1 MNRLIVIL
9 SVVILAVGCREP
21 RSLERFVKGE
31 GPYRFIVDMSDTL
44 AVYDFDFYTR
54 IDVHGADIPAEAA
67 IDVCWMSPSGVE
79 LTETVYLPMAREV
92 YAPYRAG
99 VSPSEPGVWILTV
112 TFQTLP
118 KGLTGLGLVSRK
130 NPMVE

>member
-1 MNRLIVIL
+1 M
-9 SVVILAVGCREP
+9 
-21 RSLERFVKGE
+21 ERFVKGE
-31 GPYRFIVDMSDTL
+31 GPYRFIVDMSDTT

-54 IDVHGADIPAEAA
+54 VDTHKADLPAQTA
-67 IDVCWMSPSGVE
+67 IQACWMSPSGAE
-79 LTETVYLPMAREV
+79 FTETVYLPVASEV

-99 VSPSEPGVWILTV
+99 MRPSEPGVWLLTV
-112 TFQTLP
+112 TFPSPP